1 MDPPHHP
8 GKRKGD
14 NHGSGKKQIEIM
26 DQSTLKELKNLIAY
40 ALQEDIGNGDITT
53 NALVPA
59 SMTSTATMVAKAS
72 GIVAGMEV
80 AEAVFRYLSPQVEWR
95 PKVRDGDP
103 VEKGMLL
110 VEVAAPYRCLLT
122 GERLALNFLQ
132 RMSGIATMTHLF
144 VAEVAGFGT
153 QILDTRKTVPGLRIL
168 DKYAVKAGGG
178 VNHRIGLYDMVL
190 IKDNHIKVA
199 GGIRNAVEQIRR
211 AVPSGIKIEVETT
224 TMAEVVEALEMEADI
239 IMLDNMSNE
248 LMKSCV
254 ERISHRAK
262 VEASGNMNLD
272 RVREVAATGVDFISI
287 GALTHSVTAFDI
299 SMNIIPDRF

>member
-1 MDPPHHP
+1 
-8 GKRKGD
+8 
-14 NHGSGKKQIEIM
+14 
-26 DQSTLKELKNLIAY
+26 
-40 ALQEDIGNGDITT
+40 
-53 NALVPA
+53 
-59 SMTSTATMVAKAS
+59 
-72 GIVAGMEV
+72 
-80 AEAVFRYLSPQVEWR
+80 
-95 PKVRDGDP
+95 
-103 VEKGMLL
+103 
-110 VEVAAPYRCLLT
+110 
-122 GERLALNFLQ
+122 
-132 RMSGIATMTHLF
+132 MSGIATMTHLF
-144 VAEVAGFGT
+144 VAEVAGYGT
-153 QILDTRKTVPGLRIL
+153 KILDTRKTVPGLRIL

-211 AVPSGIKIEVETT
+211 SVPSGIKIEVETT